1 MAIIWTT
8 KITNVNI
15 ASKRADVSF
24 TRTDDVTGDT
34 WTKSFSNDMV
44 ETNAQRLDLCDQ
56 TWDAWQLELSKRT
69 DIATLITNLEQAG
82 NANLMAR
89 EV

>member
-1 MAIIWTT
+1 MAISWTT

-34 WTKSFSNDMV
+34 WTKTFSNDMV
-44 ETNAQRLDLCDQ
+44 ETNDQRLALCDQ
-56 TWDAWQLELSKRT
+56 TWEAWQLELNVRSN
-69 DIATLITNLEQAG
+69 IATLITNLEQAG

>member
-1 MAIIWTT
+1 MAISWTT
-8 KITNVNI
+8 KITNVNT

-24 TRTDDVTGDT
+24 TRLDDATGDT

-44 ETNAQRLDLCDQ
+44 ETTAQRLALCEQ
-56 TWDAWQLELSKRT
+56 TWEAWQLELSKRA

-82 NANLMAR
+82 NSNLMAR

>member
-1 MAIIWTT
+1 MAIRWTT

-44 ETNAQRLDLCDQ
+44 ETNDQRLALCDQ
-56 TWDAWQLELSKRT
+56 TWTAWQLELSKQT
-69 DIATLITNLEQAG
+69 DISTLITNLEQVG

>member
-1 MAIIWTT
+1 MAISWTT

-44 ETNAQRLDLCDQ
+44 ETDAQRLTLCDQ
-56 TWDAWQLELSKRT
+56 TWTAWQLELSKQT
-69 DIATLITNLEQAG
+69 DISTLITNLEQAG

>member
-1 MAIIWTT
+1 MAISWTT

-15 ASKRADVSF
+15 ASKRADISF

-44 ETNAQRLDLCDQ
+44 ETNDQRLALCDQ
-56 TWDAWQLELSKRT
+56 TWTAWQLELSKQT
-69 DIATLITNLEQAG
+69 DISTLITNLEQVG